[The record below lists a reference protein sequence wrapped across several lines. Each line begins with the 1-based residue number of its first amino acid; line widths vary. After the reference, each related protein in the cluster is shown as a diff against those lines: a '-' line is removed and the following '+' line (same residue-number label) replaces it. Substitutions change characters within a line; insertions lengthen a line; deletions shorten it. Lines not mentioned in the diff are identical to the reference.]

1 MVNCAI
7 EADEWKSE
15 GDFDE
20 SLRYTTQASLNFS
33 LLRYYN
39 AVHYRLFLLTESLE
53 RGGTRKGY
61 FTGHMISLTTVD
73 AI

>member
-15 GDFDE
+15 GGLDE

-53 RGGTRKGY
+53 RGGLEKATLQGTWY
-61 FTGHMISLTTVD
+61 P
-73 AI
+73 

>member
-53 RGGTRKGY
+53 RGGLEKATLQGTWY
-61 FTGHMISLTTVD
+61 P
-73 AI
+73 